1 MLEITWLGH
10 STFQLR
16 LESGET
22 ILIDPWLEGK
32 PTTPASFQVERL
44 DTILVSHGHGDH
56 TGDVIKLSQRFQPKL
71 VAVVE
76 LASFFESKGCPN
88 TIGMNRGGFSQA
100 YMGRMDRVG
109 IDLGLASGQTMTW
122 RVYTPGGASRSNML
136 SGTFVGSSA
145 EATFVVGPG
154 TQMLVDNAGER
165 VALEPMTGSGQAGF
179 SFAVGT
185 AGLDLRPAS
194 FAALR

>member
-1 MLEITWLGH
+1 MRTALLAALCLATLGSAADARTGSGSPAPMRQAGYLTCTLDPALGLVVG
-10 STFQLR
+10 STR
-16 LESGET
+16 G
-22 ILIDPWLEGK
+22 
-32 PTTPASFQVERL
+32 ASCGF
-44 DTILVSHGHGDH
+44 VS
-56 TGDVIKLSQRFQPKL
+56 
-71 VAVVE
+71 
-76 LASFFESKGCPN
+76 
-88 TIGMNRGGFSQA
+88 NRGSFSQA